1 MGASIPSLDTFT
13 YGTLNLL
20 VEVLLLVLAIS
31 DLLHTFSYDSVL
43 ISFVNY
49 YNYQYN
55 IILWSHITVDIEEN
69 AIEITF
75 PN

>member
-55 IILWSHITVDIEEN
+55 IIMWSHITVHIEEN